1 MAVKKTTATP
11 KATENNTDEEVT
23 AKEEKAVKT
32 ENTAPETGEETQL
45 VYIGPSLPK
54 GQLKSNTIFAGT
66 REDIMKNVAGITEK
80 IPLVEKMFVPVSELA
95 DKKQRVKTEGNIYNK
110 FYKDIAS
117 AAIKLLEE
125 E

>member
-23 AKEEKAVKT
+23 TKEEKAVKT
-32 ENTAPETGEETQL
+32 ENTASETGEETQL

-66 REDIMKNVAGITEK
+66 REDIMKNIAGITEK

-117 AAIKLLEE
+117 AATKLLEE

>member
-11 KATENNTDEEVT
+11 KATENNADEEVII
-23 AKEEKAVKT
+23 KEEKAVKT
-32 ENTAPETGEETQL
+32 ENTVPETGEETQL

-117 AAIKLLEE
+117 AATKLLEE